1 MSDKDS
7 FLIAKA
13 LTQRWPISSEYR
25 EAIVRR
31 LIKIIVDKESSN
43 REVTIAAKALMAAEA
58 QNQSDEHTAAV
69 QSDRNRFLEVARQ
82 LGIEADFRLVAEE
95 RADTSNGG
103 SDGPEGIEPNAGQ
116 GYRAETL
123 DEEQSG

>member
-1 MSDKDS
+1 MANND
-7 FLIAKA
+7 LQMQLNAIR
-13 LTQRWPISSEYR
+13 QRWPISSKMR
-25 EAIVRR
+25 EAIVER
-31 LIKIIVDKESSN
+31 LLRIIADKDSSKREQLIAIK
-43 REVTIAAKALMAAEA
+43 TIMAAEA

-82 LGIEADFRLVAEE
+82 LGIEADFRLVTED
-95 RADTSNGG
+95 RADTGDGG
-103 SDGPEGIEPNAGQ
+103 SDGSEGIEPNAGQ